1 MGYSAEHCL
10 LLGAVCCSVV
20 SEALAFGADIGVYDV
35 PKILEK
41 HATVENRAQEL
52 TDLAY
57 ISNLQAEGV
66 LQVLKTQPQQ
76 LHIMVGSNRGKVIQ
90 VGEWQPEFA
99 EGQEDGSL
107 VDPVTWQYLTKKQ
120 TGTMAFLSA
129 LADKYYTISAVL
141 QKRQGGGA
149 E

>member
-1 MGYSAEHCL
+1 V
-10 LLGAVCCSVV
+10 LGAVCCSVV
-20 SEALAFGADIGVYDV
+20 SEALAFRAPRLNEVGVFDV

-41 HATVENRAQEL
+41 HATVDNRAQEL

-57 ISNLQAEGV
+57 ISNLQAQGV
-66 LQVLKTQPQQ
+66 LQVVKTQPEQ
-76 LHIMVGSNRGKVIQ
+76 LHIMVGSNRGNAIQ
-90 VGEWQPEFA
+90 VGEWKPEFA

-120 TGTMAFLSA
+120 TGTLAFLSA

-141 QKRQGGGA
+141 QKRQGGRGA
-149 E
+149 D